1 MLLSPKNPFMAYK
14 YTLSPQLYVITAP
27 KPKRKKM
34 PTKSVPWYVR
44 AFACFVRWHKVF
56 VVRVRAFCLNN
67 KRSQLEETVILYRQM
82 SEDRKR
88 PLEDDDYDDEGE
100 ENGEDEDDKGEEE
113 GEEDTN
119 DDSREMS
126 MRRGFLCPNSP
137 HVCLFVCLDVVF
149 NLIRLMWMAICCG
162 KAFEL

>member
-1 MLLSPKNPFMAYK
+1 MVRARFRVLREMAQSFCGGESPSLLFE
-14 YTLSPQLYVITAP
+14 QQE
-27 KPKRKKM
+27 
-34 PTKSVPWYVR
+34 KSVIE
-44 AFACFVRWHKVF
+44 
-56 VVRVRAFCLNN
+56 
-67 KRSQLEETVILYRQM
+67 EETVILKRQM